1 MSYQF
6 IENPYNGRMINIYS
20 NLGKTIVNNYI
31 NHTLKNQYL
40 VNLYGGNMFASSLYN
55 NYFSYINGGG
65 SILKKA
71 KAAAGKAKAKAKES
85 VAKAKVAA
93 GKAKV
98 AAQKKAKEVKAK
110 AQEVSSK
117 AKVVAQQKV
126 KEAQAKA
133 QQVKAQVQ
141 DKAQQ
146 VKAQV
151 QDKAQGLAQQA
162 IKKGVEMKVAA
173 AVYGAKA
180 LAGVAANSINKSGA
194 AGLAQVGGPGPVAV
208 GGPGL
213 VGAPASVAV
222 GGPGPVA
229 VGAPVPVA
237 VGGPG
242 LSSSIDK
249 NNCNNIWQLA
259 RQCSQ
264 QFPETRLDHL
274 SKIDSSIE
282 KQIEEQEKIAIQQ
295 ADQSNKKLESL
306 KTKQEKVKSQLDIA
320 KQ

>member
-1 MSYQF
+1 
-6 IENPYNGRMINIYS
+6 
-20 NLGKTIVNNYI
+20 
-31 NHTLKNQYL
+31 
-40 VNLYGGNMFASSLYN
+40 
-55 NYFSYINGGG
+55 
-65 SILKKA
+65 
-71 KAAAGKAKAKAKES
+71 
-85 VAKAKVAA
+85 
-93 GKAKV
+93 
-98 AAQKKAKEVKAK
+98 
-110 AQEVSSK
+110 
-117 AKVVAQQKV
+117 
-126 KEAQAKA
+126 
-133 QQVKAQVQ
+133 
-141 DKAQQ
+141 
-146 VKAQV
+146 
-151 QDKAQGLAQQA
+151 
-162 IKKGVEMKVAA
+162 MKVAA